1 MIEWPF
7 LFAAG
12 FLGSSHCLGMCGG
25 FALALGSG
33 ASGVGAN
40 LWRQVAYTIGR
51 VFTYATLGALAGYG
65 GWRFAKLVPFGIDV
79 AAWLAVLAGLVLMV
93 QGLAAAGWIRRPT
106 VSGSS
111 AGCPGTSLFAM
122 LFSLPGPW
130 RPFLAGVFTGFLP
143 CGLLYGM
150 LALAASTHHWM
161 PGMIAMIVFGAGTA
175 PVMIATGLGGS
186 VLSHSARQRL
196 WKVAAWC
203 LVIAGT
209 VSLARG
215 AAVLLTPGAS
225 STASCPLC
233 RP

>member
-25 FALALGSG
+25 FALAIGGG

-40 LWRQVAYTIGR
+40 VRRQVAYTAGR

-65 GWRFAKLVPFGIDV
+65 GWRFAKLAPWGINV
-79 AAWLAVLAGLVLMV
+79 AAWLAVVAGLILVY
-93 QGLAAAGWIRRPT
+93 QGLVASGWIRQRVT
-106 VSGSS
+106 GR
-111 AGCPGTSLFAM
+111 AMGCPGASLFAT

-150 LALAASTHHWM
+150 LALAASTHHWSS
-161 PGMIAMIVFGAGTA
+161 GLAAMAVFGLGTA

-186 VLSHSARQRL
+186 VLSHTSRQRL

-203 LVIAGT
+203 LMVAGT
-209 VSLARG
+209 VSVARG
-215 AAVLLTPGAS
+215 AAVLLAPGAS
-225 STASCPLC
+225 ASTICPLC
-233 RP
+233 RD